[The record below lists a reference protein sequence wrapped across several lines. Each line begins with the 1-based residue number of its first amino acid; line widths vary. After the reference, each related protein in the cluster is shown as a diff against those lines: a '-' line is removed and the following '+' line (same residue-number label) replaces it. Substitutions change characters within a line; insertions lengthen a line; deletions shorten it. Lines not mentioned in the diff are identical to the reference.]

1 MSHVGVSEPPAGGL
15 RALYGRS
22 LEWLVGI
29 LMVVLFLEVTAGVI
43 FRTLGHP
50 LVWYDEVASMLLAWL
65 TFYGSALASF
75 KRAHIGCPE
84 IVDLLPPGPRRWF
97 SVAGQLVVI
106 GFFALVGWMGL
117 KIMPILA
124 TDSMSSLP
132 TVTMDI
138 LQSVIPISAVL
149 ILISEFLTLFDLLRQ
164 RPQA

>member
-1 MSHVGVSEPPAGGL
+1 MSHIGVPETPVGGL
-15 RALYGRS
+15 RALYGRC

-43 FRTLGHP
+43 FRTLGNP

-84 IVDLLPPGPRRWF
+84 IVDLLPPGPRRCF
-97 SVAGQLVVI
+97 SVMGQLVVI

-117 KIMPILA
+117 KILPILA

-132 TVTMDI
+132 TVTMDL

-149 ILISEFLTLFDLLRQ
+149 ILISEFLTLYDLLRQ

>member
-1 MSHVGVSEPPAGGL
+1 
-15 RALYGRS
+15 
-22 LEWLVGI
+22 
-29 LMVVLFLEVTAGVI
+29 MVVLFLEVTAGVI
-43 FRTLGHP
+43 FRTLGNP

-84 IVDLLPPGPRRWF
+84 IVDLLPLGPRRWF
-97 SVAGQLVVI
+97 SVLGQLVVI

>member
-1 MSHVGVSEPPAGGL
+1 MSHVSVSEPPAGGL
-15 RALYGRS
+15 RALYGRC

-43 FRTLGHP
+43 FRTIGSP

-84 IVDLLPPGPRRWF
+84 IVDLLPAGPRRWF
-97 SVAGQLVVI
+97 SMLGQLVVI
-106 GFFALVGWMGL
+106 GFFALVGWMGFQ
-117 KIMPILA
+117 IMPILA

>member
-1 MSHVGVSEPPAGGL
+1 MSHVGVPETAAVGL
-15 RALYGRS
+15 RALYGRC
-22 LEWLVGI
+22 LEWLVGL

-43 FRTLGHP
+43 FRTLGNP

-84 IVDLLPPGPRRWF
+84 IVDLLTPGPRRWF
-97 SVAGQLVVI
+97 SVLGQLVVI